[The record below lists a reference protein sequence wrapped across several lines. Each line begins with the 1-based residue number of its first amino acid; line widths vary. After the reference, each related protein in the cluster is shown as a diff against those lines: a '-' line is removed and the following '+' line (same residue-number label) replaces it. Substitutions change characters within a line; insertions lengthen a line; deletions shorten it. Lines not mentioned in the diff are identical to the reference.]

1 MNFLMFLKP
10 ILPSNLGL
18 QSLSQ
23 FTRWIL
29 CLLSSPPH
37 QNFLIMISSSLQRE
51 VGSRKQ
57 LITYMGIVCATAF
70 IRISLPAYDSSFSPH
85 PCITR
90 HALSFMLLKEAC
102 LFLPTKEG
110 MPRYFSNSFISG
122 MLRLAYMAFFVSS
135 STFLLKQIVV
145 LSWFNFCPDSTS
157 YFYRI
162 C

>member
-1 MNFLMFLKP
+1 MFLNPKP
-10 ILPSNLGL
+10 PPNLGL

-23 FTRWIL
+23 FIQWIL

-51 VGSRKQ
+51 LGSRKQ
-57 LITYMGIVCATAF
+57 LITYVGIACATALT
-70 IRISLPAYDSSFSPH
+70 RISLPACDSIFSPH

-90 HALSFMLLKEAC
+90 HTLSFMLLKEAF

-122 MLRLAYMAFFVSS
+122 MLSITCMAFFVSS